1 MSKYKKDD
9 FENMMFDVYPYSKK
23 RDILSIFP
31 DLQKHDEFSK
41 EIEEVDK
48 NQLLTYI
55 FLMYDKGSPLVVDI
69 TDVETRKD
77 EALSLAG
84 YKQKYGKW
92 NPVIKEFRDLQN
104 EDVNKL
110 ITKFFLLQH
119 SKKFETLV
127 SLEEAHSQV
136 CEILRSQLSEGGE
149 DRLKSIK
156 LKVDISSK
164 LGGMSNDI
172 DELRRA
178 IFRKDEEV
186 TEVVEAEV
194 NEQRI
199 FAGIRE
205 QRAKLRAQR
214 NGQT

>member
-1 MSKYKKDD
+1 
-9 FENMMFDVYPYSKK
+9 MFDVYPYSKD
-23 RDILSIFP
+23 RDILALFP
-31 DLQKHDEFSK
+31 DLQKHDEFTAK
-41 EIEEVDK
+41 VNEVNKD
-48 NQLLTYI
+48 QLLTYI

-69 TDVETRKD
+69 SDIRARKD
-77 EALSLAG
+77 EALALPG
-84 YKQKYGKW
+84 YKQKYNKW
-92 NPVIKEFRDLQN
+92 NPIIQEFRDLQN

-136 CEILRSQLSEGGE
+136 CEVLRSQLNEGE
-149 DRLKSIK
+149 DDRLKAIK

-164 LGGMSNDI
+164 LSGMSEDI
-172 DELRRA
+172 DELRRT

-186 TEVVEAEV
+186 SEVVEEEI

-205 QRAKLRAQR
+205 RRAKLTAEK